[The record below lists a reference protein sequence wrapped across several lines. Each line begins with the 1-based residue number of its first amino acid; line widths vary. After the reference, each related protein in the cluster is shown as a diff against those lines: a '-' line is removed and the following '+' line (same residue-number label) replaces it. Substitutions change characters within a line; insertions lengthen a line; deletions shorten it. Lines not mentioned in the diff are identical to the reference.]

1 MLFQNLLQDCQTL
14 CHGTWKTIAATH
26 FCLFQYFLHGVDAD
40 IGCYVTR
47 IASVGCASAAI
58 IIRRRLSC
66 KLFSFSQQGL
76 LEFHVA
82 FCQTN
87 NHAQFGKPRQQ
98 HNAIFVRELLFLDG
112 RLKILYTCFPF
123 LWFLVDKL
131 HHFLP
136 SLLHIGIEHEI
147 KVLASMGKNNSV
159 VIKRFTANDNLD
171 VRLRRGSS
179 TFGGII
185 NVLGRFF
192 SIDMII

>member
-1 MLFQNLLQDCQTL
+1 MPATQETSSLFSFTPENHNELVNRIKRREKQEMLFQNLLQDCQTL

-26 FCLFQYFLHGVDAD
+26 FCLFQYFLHSVDAD

-87 NHAQFGKPRQQ
+87 NHAQFGKPREQY
-98 HNAIFVRELLFLDG
+98 NAILVRELLFLDG
-112 RLKILYTCFPF
+112 RLKNFIYLFSIP
-123 LWFLVDKL
+123 LVPCRQT
-131 HHFLP
+131 P
-136 SLLHIGIEHEI
+136 SL
-147 KVLASMGKNNSV
+147 SSV
-159 VIKRFTANDNLD
+159 P
-171 VRLRRGSS
+171 SS
-179 TFGGII
+179 YW
-185 NVLGRFF
+185 N
-192 SIDMII
+192 